1 MNLKKKQLYSCF
13 IILFLFFGSSNLAFA
28 TPNSNNTDVINEN
41 LEKYNTLDNETLEIN
56 SEITKLNQKIEEL
69 NINLTD
75 KENEIAITEIEIETT
90 NKKIDETQ
98 KDLSKKEELME
109 DRIRVMYKTDLTTSF
124 ISYIISSDNIFELI
138 SRATSIKQI
147 ISADRNIISEINE
160 KKVSLLEDKQLIEN
174 KKSELLNLK
183 SSIETDLNEV
193 ESKKTELETL
203 VKELDKKKSELMKT
217 IEENELKLISNS
229 INIINSDSSS
239 IADLTDALNSLN
251 SLLPQLNTDSA
262 INSTN
267 VAIEKATN
275 QISILEEELKTS
287 SNMEIADE
295 NNSLEQEPSINSST
309 TIENSKATYSMVAT
323 AYTGGSLTAMGLK
336 PVRDPNGISTIAV
349 DPSVIPLG
357 SKVYVEGYGIAIAS
371 DTGGAI
377 KGNKIDIYLNSLS
390 ECISFGRQ
398 TVTVSVLAYPN
409 EW

>member
-1 MNLKKKQLYSCF
+1 MNLKKKRVYSCL
-13 IILFLFFGSSNLAFA
+13 IMLFLFFGSSNLAFA
-28 TPNSNNTDVINEN
+28 APNSNNTDVINEDI
-41 LEKYNTLDNETLEIN
+41 EKYNTLDNETLEIN
-56 SEITKLNQKIEEL
+56 SQITKLNQKIEEL
-69 NINLTD
+69 NVNLTD
-75 KENEIAITEIEIETT
+75 KENEIATTEIEIENT

-193 ESKKTELETL
+193 ETKKTELETL

-229 INIINSDSSS
+229 INIINSNSS

-267 VAIEKATN
+267 IAIEKAIN

-287 SNMEIADE
+287 SNMEITDE
-295 NNSLEQEPSINSST
+295 NNSLEKEPSINSST

-323 AYTGGSLTAMGLK
+323 AYTGGSLTAMGLR

-349 DPSVIPLG
+349 DPSIIPLG

-377 KGNKIDIYLNSLS
+377 KGNKIDIYMNSLS
-390 ECISFGRQ
+390 DCISFGRQ
-398 TVTVSVLAYPN
+398 TVTVSILAYPN

>member
-1 MNLKKKQLYSCF
+1 MNLKKKRLYSCF
-13 IILFLFFGSSNLAFA
+13 IMLFLFFGSSNLVFA
-28 TPNSNNTDVINEN
+28 APNSNNTDVINEDM
-41 LEKYNTLDNETLEIN
+41 EKYNTLDNETLEIN

-75 KENEIAITEIEIETT
+75 KENEIATTEIEIETT

-193 ESKKTELETL
+193 ETKKIELETL
-203 VKELDKKKSELMKT
+203 VKELNKKKSELMKT

-295 NNSLEQEPSINSST
+295 NNSLEEPSINSST

-377 KGNKIDIYLNSLS
+377 KGNKIDIYMNSLS
-390 ECISFGRQ
+390 DCISFGRR
-398 TVTVSVLAYPN
+398 TVTVSILAYPN